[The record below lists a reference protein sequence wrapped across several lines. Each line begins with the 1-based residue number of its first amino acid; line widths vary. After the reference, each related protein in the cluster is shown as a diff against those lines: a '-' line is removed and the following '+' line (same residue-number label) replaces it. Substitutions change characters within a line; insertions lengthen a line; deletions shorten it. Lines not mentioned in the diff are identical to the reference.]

1 MNPKVVRDARMEL
14 MRDCSYTTEEVVQR
28 GQEIYEREIRA
39 QVEASHEGEFV
50 VVDITTGAW
59 EVDEDD
65 VAASD
70 RALSKNPDAVLYFAR
85 VGRPAAYRLGHCPGV
100 R

>member
-1 MNPKVVRDARMEL
+1 MA
-14 MRDCSYTTEEVVQR
+14 MRDSTYTTEEVVRR
-28 GQEIYEREIRA
+28 GREIYDRDVRAEIERE
-39 QVEASHEGEFV
+39 HEGEFV

-65 VAASD
+65 VTASD
-70 RALSKNPDAVLYFAR
+70 RALAKNPDAVLYFAR
-85 VGRPAAYRLGHCPGV
+85 AGRPAAYRLGHRMGA